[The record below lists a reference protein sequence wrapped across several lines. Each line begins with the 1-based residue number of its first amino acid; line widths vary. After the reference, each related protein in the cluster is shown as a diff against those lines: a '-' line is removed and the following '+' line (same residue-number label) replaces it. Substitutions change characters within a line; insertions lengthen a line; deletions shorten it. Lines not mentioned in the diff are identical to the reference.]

1 MINVGRARLET
12 AALRFDDEAAPQLQP
27 QHGHDIGA
35 GEFAGDFAF
44 ALCLEIGT
52 FFATTEAAAF
62 LHLDWSARRG
72 QGLQTRMQF
81 TPTPLPAFAGGTD
94 LIHGVGCLLYTSPSP
109 RDATLS
115 RMPSSA

>member
-1 MINVGRARLET
+1 MRR
-12 AALRFDDEAAPQLQP
+12 QLQP

-44 ALCLEIGT
+44 ALCLKIGT

-62 LHLDWSARRG
+62 LHLDRSARRG

-81 TPTPLPAFAGGTD
+81 TPTPLPAFAGCTD
-94 LIHGVGCLLYTSPSP
+94 LIDSVVGRFLGHRKMIL
-109 RDATLS
+109 RRS
-115 RMPSSA
+115 RKSIFCDWS

>member
-1 MINVGRARLET
+1 MMRPRIIRR
-12 AALRFDDEAAPQLQP
+12 QLQP

-35 GEFAGDFAF
+35 GEFAGDFAL

-52 FFATTEAAAF
+52 FFAAAEAAAF
-62 LHLDWSARRG
+62 LHLDRCARRG

-94 LIHGVGCLLYTSPSP
+94 LIHGFGGRILGQTKMIL
-109 RDATLS
+109 RRS
-115 RMPSSA
+115 RKSIFCDWSRID